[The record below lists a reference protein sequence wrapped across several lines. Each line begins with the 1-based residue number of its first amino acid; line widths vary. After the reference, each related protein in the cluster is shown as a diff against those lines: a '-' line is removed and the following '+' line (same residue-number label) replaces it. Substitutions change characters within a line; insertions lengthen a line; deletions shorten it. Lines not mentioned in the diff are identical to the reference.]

1 MVRMDSDIMGIV
13 MALLTFLVPVISA
26 IIERNR
32 KKRNGGVAQSLPDDN
47 DPFGEFEEETQ
58 PGHLETIEEIAVETV
73 ETVETVGTVKTVETV
88 ETLGA
93 LGTLDSA
100 VGIQNPL
107 AEQEKELPEEKKKGL
122 GERLKRNPAD
132 MVLFAEIMNP
142 KYKEL

>member
-32 KKRNGGVAQSLPDDN
+32 KKRNGGVAQPLPDDN

-73 ETVETVGTVKTVETV
+73 ETVKTVETV

-93 LGTLDSA
+93 LGTLESA

>member
-58 PGHLETIEEIAVETV
+58 SGHLETIEEIAV

-93 LGTLDSA
+93 LGTLESA

>member
-88 ETLGA
+88 ETSGA
-93 LGTLDSA
+93 LDSA

-107 AEQEKELPEEKKKGL
+107 AEQEKELPEEKKKSL

>member
-73 ETVETVGTVKTVETV
+73 ETVETVGTVKTIETV
-88 ETLGA
+88 ETSGA
-93 LGTLDSA
+93 LGTLESA

>member
-32 KKRNGGVAQSLPDDN
+32 KKRNGGVAKSLPDDN

-73 ETVETVGTVKTVETV
+73 ETVGTVKTVETV

-93 LGTLDSA
+93 LGTLESA

>member
-73 ETVETVGTVKTVETV
+73 ETVGTVKTVETV

-93 LGTLDSA
+93 LGALESA

-107 AEQEKELPEEKKKGL
+107 AGQEKELPEEKKKGL

>member
-47 DPFGEFEEETQ
+47 DPFGEFEEETH

-93 LGTLDSA
+93 LESA

>member
-73 ETVETVGTVKTVETV
+73 ETVGTVKTVETV
-88 ETLGA
+88 EASGA
-93 LGTLDSA
+93 LGALDSA